1 MKLKRGVSSS
11 SINRLVYGYGARW
24 ADDDFQKC
32 SISDRGTGEREG
44 GVVQRINNY
53 TEQNVLPANQPS
65 SFQSITFISGLNS
78 TGVPGSRC
86 GFEGRRLSAFESDH
100 SKWGLCL
107 QSASSNL
114 ASYVND
120 RIENRVARSF
130 DPINFEFCREP
141 TLFNSRRVSHSNV
154 STSIHSSIIIPCFLA
169 CFPSF
174 SLNFIK

>member
-44 GVVQRINNY
+44 GVMQRINNY

-100 SKWGLCL
+100 SK
-107 QSASSNL
+107 
-114 ASYVND
+114 
-120 RIENRVARSF
+120 
-130 DPINFEFCREP
+130 
-141 TLFNSRRVSHSNV
+141 
-154 STSIHSSIIIPCFLA
+154 
-169 CFPSF
+169 
-174 SLNFIK
+174 